1 MAGTQREFQIFAKPA
16 GSACNLACSYCYYT
30 GRETLRLKGGPPGMA
45 DDILEEYIRQHI
57 DASAG
62 PEVRFSWHGGEPT
75 LLGLDYFR
83 KIVALQAK
91 HDIPARKS

>member
-62 PEVRFSWHGGEPT
+62 PEVQVLLARKGAKPYIGLRFSGKCG
-75 LLGLDYFR
+75 
-83 KIVALQAK
+83 
-91 HDIPARKS
+91 PAS